1 MAGAKISFRAGQ
13 GGLPMVR
20 VETATSLV
28 EVYLQGA
35 HVTHFQRHGDK
46 PILFLSR
53 QAVFAPGKPIRG
65 GVPVILPWFGN
76 REGQPAH
83 GFARTAVWEL
93 LDVGF
98 SDNDSARLRFRL
110 PETAIPQGWA
120 RFVAEFEVIVGM
132 ELEMGLKVTNVDESR
147 ELPLESCL
155 HSYFAVSD
163 ISQVEVNGLQG
174 VNYLDA
180 LDGFADKTER
190 AVSIQFA
197 GEVDRVYQNSSH
209 TVEIIDRQWNRSI
222 EVNKQDSLST
232 VVWNPWIEKSRRLSD
247 FGDDEYL
254 RMVCVE
260 SGNVKQNQTKLIPGE
275 SHEFGVTIDSFE
287 L

>member
-1 MAGAKISFRAGQ
+1 MAGSKISFRTGQ

-20 VETATSLV
+20 VETGVSLS
-28 EVYLQGA
+28 EIYLQGA

-53 QAVFAPGKPIRG
+53 EAVFAPGAPIRG

-76 REGQPAH
+76 REPQPAH
-83 GFARTAVWEL
+83 GFARTAPWEL
-93 LDVGF
+93 LDVGM
-98 SDNDSARLRFRL
+98 SGDDSARLRFRL
-110 PETAIPQGWA
+110 RESDQAKDWP

-132 ELEMGLKVTNVDESR
+132 ELEMELKVTNVDDSR
-147 ELPLESCL
+147 VLPLECCL

-163 ISQVEVNGLQG
+163 IAQVEVGGLHG
-174 VNYLDA
+174 VKYLDA
-180 LDGFADKTER
+180 LDSFAEKTE
-190 AVSIQFA
+190 AEEFIKFT
-197 GEVDRVYQNSSH
+197 GEVDRVYQDSSH

-222 EVNKQDSLST
+222 EIAKHDSLST
-232 VVWNPWIEKSRRLSD
+232 VVWNPWTEKSKRLAD
-247 FGDDEYL
+247 YGDDEYL

-260 SGNVKQNQTKLIPGE
+260 SGNVKQHGHQLAPGQSAE
-275 SHEFGVTIDSFE
+275 YGVTIDCFT